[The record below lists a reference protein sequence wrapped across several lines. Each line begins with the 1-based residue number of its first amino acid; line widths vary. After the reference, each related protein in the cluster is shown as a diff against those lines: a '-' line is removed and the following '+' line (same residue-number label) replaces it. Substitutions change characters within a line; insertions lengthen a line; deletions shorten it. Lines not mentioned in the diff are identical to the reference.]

1 MPNGEPVCPRCGS
14 LDAYDCR
21 RFKGAPRF
29 RCKGCKKD
37 FSITAGTF
45 ASHKLP
51 LRCYFAARSN
61 DSLVTRVFENGF
73 ILWAYGGDPP
83 PRRAGLASTLIAN
96 GESLPYIAAQL
107 GHHSP
112 AFTLAVY
119 GHLMP
124 SATGRGVDRL
134 DDLAGR
140 P

>member
-1 MPNGEPVCPRCGS
+1 MPAVLNALVAFVAEHQRCGDS
-14 LDAYDCR
+14 VPKLRRPGRAAASAWRRTWIPRLRHSYRAAYRGRSQPGRSVLPHR
-21 RFKGAPRF
+21 RLYTVCVLA
-29 RCKGCKKD
+29 
-37 FSITAGTF
+37 AG
-45 ASHKLP
+45 S
-51 LRCYFAARSN
+51 
-61 DSLVTRVFENGF
+61 
-73 ILWAYGGDPP
+73 

-140 P
+140 SV

>member
-1 MPNGEPVCPRCGS
+1 MCVLAAGS
-14 LDAYDCR
+14 
-21 RFKGAPRF
+21 
-29 RCKGCKKD
+29 
-37 FSITAGTF
+37 
-45 ASHKLP
+45 
-51 LRCYFAARSN
+51 
-61 DSLVTRVFENGF
+61 
-73 ILWAYGGDPP
+73 

-140 P
+140 SVIESVTVSAKSAGRLLGRPSSVDDLPADQAASIPESSQTDQLLLPFDQPDP